1 MSTTRVERPPLA
13 EDPAEVAERVMA
25 ARHLLRHPLVPTCP
39 ENATVLRAVRRHQ
52 GELVR
57 LFADGAGYRLHVDP
71 SGARLFTKLW
81 REHISRLIFSSG
93 SMTSD
98 K

>member
-1 MSTTRVERPPLA
+1 MTRTFWLCMA
-13 EDPAEVAERVMA
+13 PAFTALDQTVATAPVSYSISVTA
-25 ARHLLRHPLVPTCP
+25 LSS
-39 ENATVLRAVRRHQ
+39 
-52 GELVR
+52 
-57 LFADGAGYRLHVDP
+57 

-81 REHISRLIFSSG
+81 RVHISRLIFSSG